1 MSDSQATGTDTTAA
15 GEPQDTTLTAA
26 TQTETTDIS
35 KTATETADTAAEIVY
50 DFKAP
55 EGVDLNQEDLVEFTE
70 VLKDKTLTE
79 PQRAQRIVDIAVK
92 REQARAEA
100 FQSTVNGWAEQ
111 VKADKELGTPESL
124 AAAAKV
130 IDTFGTPEL
139 KAVLNSTGLGNHPEV
154 VRLAVKIGKAI
165 SEDKIVG
172 TAGNSNAPRNVADI
186 LYGTPTN

>member
-1 MSDSQATGTDTTAA
+1 MSDLQGTGTDTTAA
-15 GEPQDTTLTAA
+15 GEPQETTLTTGTALD
-26 TQTETTDIS
+26 T
-35 KTATETADTAAEIVY
+35 TATETTSGAKPAASVEEVTY

-55 EGVDLNQEDLVEFTE
+55 EGIELNPEDLGEFTKIAKDLKLPADKAQGLVDLV
-70 VLKDKTLTE
+70 
-79 PQRAQRIVDIAVK
+79 AK

-100 FQSTVNGWAEQ
+100 FTKTVNDWAEQ

-124 AAAAKV
+124 ASAAKV

-172 TAGNSNAPRNVADI
+172 AAGSGNAPRNTADI